1 MLGLCRL
8 RALPHV
14 QRAFVSSFP
23 GETELPFRGDSMVP
37 RARPPSRQVII
48 TNTQSLGTKDL
59 SELFL
64 AIGGLSQLEERTAVV
79 GRRKLKYFVASFQ
92 DTTTS
97 QLAVR
102 LIRRKPFL
110 GVKLE
115 AAFHREELGLKGF
128 AMEWQ
133 RLKSYG
139 WEELNVVKSEVNK
152 EVREQE
158 QLEEIDEAI
167 GASTVFNTSRTL

>member
-1 MLGLCRL
+1 MISSLFLFHNVDL
-8 RALPHV
+8 FV
-14 QRAFVSSFP
+14 Q
-23 GETELPFRGDSMVP
+23 DSMVP
-37 RARPPSRQVII
+37 RARPASRQVII
-48 TNTQSLGTKDL
+48 TNTRGLGTKDL
-59 SELFL
+59 SEMFL
-64 AIGGLSQLEERTAVV
+64 AIGGLSQLEERTAMV
-79 GRRKLKYFVASFQ
+79 GRRKLKYYVASFQ

-102 LIRRKPFL
+102 LINRKPFL
-110 GVKLE
+110 GVKLD

-139 WEELNVVKSEVNK
+139 WEELNVVESEVNR

-167 GASTVFNTSRTL
+167 GASTVFNTNGTL